1 MGHAPVLHPT
11 TLCQMKP
18 ASRPKRKTRIILTA
32 RGRRDCFCFSEILS
46 FIILKMGVHRTLKFY
61 SERHYVVS
69 SSQDYSR
76 HIRRTAYCC
85 YLPVLTRFA
94 EPDCVRL
101 DSQHHLHTTQT
112 DIKSRRLE
120 FSPAIAD
127 CRLQDTAGFPP
138 STPYIIF
145 ISFYLL

>member
-1 MGHAPVLHPT
+1 
-11 TLCQMKP
+11 MKP
-18 ASRPKRKTRIILTA
+18 ASSPKRKPRIILTA
-32 RGRRDCFCFSEILS
+32 IGRRDCFCFVVTIF

-61 SERHYVVS
+61 SEERYVVS

-112 DIKSRRLE
+112 GVKSRRLG

-138 STPYIIF
+138 STPYIF